1 MAWFFIIK
9 LLIIK
14 ERLIMIYDFY
24 INKDIKD
31 RFRILSDDKLIYS
44 GYKEGNSTSF
54 FDAFIGSSFDKGSN
68 FVFYDENEDVVMKVE
83 RIFYDNNKKYV
94 INSKDVNFTLESDMS
109 NTIKYDNDKVIDI
122 SDFKHINVLDFGNI
136 ELNKK
141 GFSIYEKFT
150 LDVKDENYTFVV
162 IAAALFIWD
171 VYIKERL
178 GFIK

>member
-1 MAWFFIIK
+1 
-9 LLIIK
+9 
-14 ERLIMIYDFY
+14 MIYDFY

-31 RFRILSDDKLIYS
+31 RFRVLSRDKLIYS
-44 GYKEGNSTSF
+44 SC

-83 RIFYDNNKKYV
+83 RIFYDKNKKYV
-94 INSKDVNFTLESDMS
+94 INSKNVNFTLESDMS

-122 SDFKHINVLDFGNI
+122 SDFKHINVLYFGTI

-162 IAAALFIWD
+162 IAVALFIWD

>member
-1 MAWFFIIK
+1 
-9 LLIIK
+9 
-14 ERLIMIYDFY
+14 
-24 INKDIKD
+24 
-31 RFRILSDDKLIYS
+31 
-44 GYKEGNSTSF
+44 
-54 FDAFIGSSFDKGSN
+54 AFIGSSFDKGSN

-83 RIFYDNNKKYV
+83 RIFYDKNKKYV
-94 INSKDVNFTLESDMS
+94 INSKNVNFTLESDMS

-122 SDFKHINVLDFGNI
+122 SDFKHINVLYFGTI

-162 IAAALFIWD
+162 IAVALFIWD

>member
-31 RFRILSDDKLIYS
+31 RFRILSDGKLIYS
-44 GYKEGNSTSF
+44 GYKEGNSTSL

-68 FVFYDENEDVVMKVE
+68 FVFYDQNEDVVMKVE

-94 INSKDVNFTLESDMS
+94 INSKNVNFTLESDMS

-150 LDVKDENYTFVV
+150 LDIKDENYTFVV
-162 IAAALFIWD
+162 IAVALFIWD